1 MLAFYKVQ
9 CSCEWWALAFMMMPI
24 FMIMSMFFMM
34 LWCLV
39 TQGFMGV
46 PSFLVFLTC
55 IAMQKFINY
64 AVINGCTKIYGTAG
78 VGRSSEVYG
87 FVYRNAKISY
97 CAKVW
102 GEGIWQYKTQQKKQ
116 SKIDSQKE
124 NLKRKPC

>member
-1 MLAFYKVQ
+1 MVFSYARIYGRAK
-9 CSCEWWALAFMMMPI
+9 
-24 FMIMSMFFMM
+24 
-34 LWCLV
+34 
-39 TQGFMGV
+39 
-46 PSFLVFLTC
+46 FLVFLTC

-102 GEGIWQYKTQQKKQ
+102 GEGIWQYKTQQK
-116 SKIDSQKE
+116 SKVKLIPK
-124 NLKRKPC
+124 KRI

>member
-1 MLAFYKVQ
+1 
-9 CSCEWWALAFMMMPI
+9 
-24 FMIMSMFFMM
+24 
-34 LWCLV
+34 
-39 TQGFMGV
+39 
-46 PSFLVFLTC
+46 
-55 IAMQKFINY
+55 MQKFINY

-124 NLKRKPC
+124 NLKKKAMLSHIMRLLNVYSHNNVYN